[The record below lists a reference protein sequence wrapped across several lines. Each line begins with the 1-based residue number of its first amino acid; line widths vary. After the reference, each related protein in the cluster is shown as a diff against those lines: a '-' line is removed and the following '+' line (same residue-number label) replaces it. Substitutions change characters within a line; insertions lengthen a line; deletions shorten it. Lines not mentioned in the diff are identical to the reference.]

1 MPVCEAIA
9 CHSPFRAPSN
19 LRTSVS
25 SAFSIPRKLAKLCS
39 DGKQHFAHVCG
50 HSRRMPEKTGKSI
63 NQVVAENLAHW
74 MEQAGFTSQQ
84 ALADKSGVSQR
95 TIANYLK
102 PGLRDDTSSGKE
114 PSAKVTELQKLADA
128 LHIEVWQLMRAMT
141 PQEREFYA
149 HIEEAYKR
157 LAHRQQ
163 SEEELTSELADGPA
177 AAPRKRLPVFH
188 PGSSKAADKKK
199 RED

>member
-1 MPVCEAIA
+1 
-9 CHSPFRAPSN
+9 
-19 LRTSVS
+19 
-25 SAFSIPRKLAKLCS
+25 
-39 DGKQHFAHVCG
+39 
-50 HSRRMPEKTGKSI
+50 MPENIGKSI

-114 PSAKVTELQKLADA
+114 PSAKVTELAKLAAA
-128 LHIEVWQLMRAMT
+128 LHIEVWQLLREMT

-157 LAHRQQ
+157 LTHRGLDEPEQ
-163 SEEELTSELADGPA
+163 SDFGGLSGGNATAKRPSPRFFNPA
-177 AAPRKRLPVFH
+177 AKKAQGKRRA
-188 PGSSKAADKKK
+188 GE
-199 RED
+199 ED